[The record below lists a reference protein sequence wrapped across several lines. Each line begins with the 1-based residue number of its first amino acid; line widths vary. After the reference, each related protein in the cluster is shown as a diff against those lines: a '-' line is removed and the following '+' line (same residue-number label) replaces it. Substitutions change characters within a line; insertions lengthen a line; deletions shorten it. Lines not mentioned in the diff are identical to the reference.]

1 MISLFDF
8 QCALIRGKCN
18 FSYESPIC
26 CILSENS
33 VCARVNECELL
44 SFDLFELLSTYTC
57 IIYTLILI
65 VDFENL

>member
-8 QCALIRGKCN
+8 QCALIRRKCN

-26 CILSENS
+26 CIFSENS
-33 VCARVNECELL
+33 VCVSVNECELL
-44 SFDLFELLSTYTC
+44 LFDLFELLSKYIC
-57 IIYTLILI
+57 VIYTLILI